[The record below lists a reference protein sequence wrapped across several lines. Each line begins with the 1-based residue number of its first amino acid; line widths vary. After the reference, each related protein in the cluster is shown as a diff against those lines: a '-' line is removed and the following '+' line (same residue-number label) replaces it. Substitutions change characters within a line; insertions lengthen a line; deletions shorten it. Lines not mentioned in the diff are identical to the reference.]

1 MDFKLIIFLLCLID
15 LSLQGCEY
23 EEAQRLQ
30 QNYKR
35 CVDDSSK
42 GSFSW
47 MAAEQADSAF
57 TCSYLTEIFDKCN
70 PLLESCFTKKQVE
83 EMTNIQMKA
92 FNEFM
97 KIGNLDLKQCKSV
110 HLKSE
115 SSSSS
120 MHVINFHALLLIIQL
135 LV

>member
-1 MDFKLIIFLLCLID
+1 MYFL
-15 LSLQGCEY
+15 
-23 EEAQRLQ
+23 
-30 QNYKR
+30 KR
-35 CVDDSSK
+35 SK
-42 GSFSW
+42 FSHSF
-47 MAAEQADSAF
+47 Q
-57 TCSYLTEIFDKCN
+57 IFDKCN
-70 PLLESCFTKKQVE
+70 PLLESCFAKKQVE